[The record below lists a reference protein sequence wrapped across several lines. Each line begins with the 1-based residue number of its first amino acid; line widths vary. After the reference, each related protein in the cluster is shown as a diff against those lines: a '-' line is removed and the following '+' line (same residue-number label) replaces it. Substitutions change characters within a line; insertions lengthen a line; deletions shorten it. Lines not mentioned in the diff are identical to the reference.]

1 MLNQEAM
8 ELRDKISQVRRYLH
22 AHPELSFKEKATTA
36 YLKNAL
42 EAMGI
47 PVTTFPDHYGLTAR
61 IGTAKS
67 GKTLLLRADIDALPI
82 VEKSGVS
89 FASGTEGV
97 MHACGHDA
105 HMAMLLGA
113 AEMLKRHETEL
124 GGTVLLLFQSG
135 EESGHG
141 AKWYVDRGIADNVDA
156 CFALH
161 VQPDVPAGKFSLD
174 PGFRSAS
181 CTDFSLTVRGTAAH
195 GSTPHLGH
203 DAIVAASAAIMNAQ
217 TLVSRVNNALNPL
230 VVTFGKV
237 TAGHQFN
244 IICDEVTLLGTIRTY
259 DKAVYRSMPG
269 RLLQLFQQT
278 AAVHGCTASM
288 DVFTDEPMCCNHD
301 AALLDTARRAAVS
314 LWGDDVLYSMPA
326 MMGSEDFAFF
336 MEKIPGVLGFLGIGD
351 AQHTTPLHGD
361 HFTLDDGLL
370 YKGAGLFAQFALD
383 YLGKEA

>member
-1 MLNQEAM
+1 
-8 ELRDKISQVRRYLH
+8 
-22 AHPELSFKEKATTA
+22 
-36 YLKNAL
+36 
-42 EAMGI
+42 
-47 PVTTFPDHYGLTAR
+47 
-61 IGTAKS
+61 
-67 GKTLLLRADIDALPI
+67 
-82 VEKSGVS
+82 
-89 FASGTEGV
+89 
-97 MHACGHDA
+97 
-105 HMAMLLGA
+105 
-113 AEMLKRHETEL
+113 
-124 GGTVLLLFQSG
+124 
-135 EESGHG
+135 
-141 AKWYVDRGIADNVDA
+141 
-156 CFALH
+156 
-161 VQPDVPAGKFSLD
+161 
-174 PGFRSAS
+174 
-181 CTDFSLTVRGTAAH
+181 
-195 GSTPHLGH
+195 
-203 DAIVAASAAIMNAQ
+203 MNAQ

-301 AALLDTARRAAVS
+301 AALLDTARKAAVS